1 MMHSLRDILAL
12 LRSGCGSASVL
23 SSRSLLI
30 AVAGLLANVLPSRS
44 LLIGLPGLVV
54 GGLELAFGAG
64 KDAMVGAVHDQCRN
78 EWKRM

>member
-1 MMHSLRDILAL
+1 
-12 LRSGCGSASVL
+12 
-23 SSRSLLI
+23 
-30 AVAGLLANVLPSRS
+30 VLPSRS

-64 KDAMVGAVHDQCRN
+64 KDAMVGAVHDQGRK